1 MYCGS
6 VLACPLQIMVVRGH
20 GRGVCAVVF
29 VACVAGDECSTC
41 NVVLGC

>member
-6 VLACPLQIMVVRGH
+6 VTACPLQITGVFGH
-20 GRGVCAVVF
+20 ARGVCVVVF
-29 VACVAGDECSTC
+29 VACVTGDECSTC